1 MHLVCKMPFKS
12 QAERYGLTRDRWLLL
27 YIPGKFAQQKV
38 VTPVTSQGTAL
49 PAALFAA
56 PSGNK
61 GDALPDM
68 IDSWDAKESS
78 MIGVRVALMGRTLP
92 DTGRAPADPGRGG
105 LPADAGRDGLGLQ
118 PNED

>member
-1 MHLVCKMPFKS
+1 MAGPCKSCHKS
-12 QAERYGLTRDRWLLL
+12 MQSC
-27 YIPGKFAQQKV
+27 PQQKV
-38 VTPVTSQGTAL
+38 ATVATSQGEAV
-49 PAALFAA
+49 PDALFAA

-68 IDSWDAKESS
+68 MDSWDTKESS

-92 DTGRAPADPGRGG
+92 DTGRPPADPGRGG

-118 PNED
+118 PNEL